1 MFRVL
6 SNLVQ
11 CVGTL
16 FLLVGLVFQI
26 YSLNSNKWITWTTDT
41 NEGLSYFEGIF
52 VSMTNDHTIC
62 VGLWNRCT
70 IQQNSPVLQ
79 WVCWK
84 WTLSIAKDGGPSPL
98 ATPIRY
104 FTVVVILI
112 VVYMSFLRTDIIVLR
127 SVAPLPSIITCRI
140 IRRLRSS
147 FTHSAR
153 SMIPFCRC
161 RHH

>member
-1 MFRVL
+1 MCRDGVPAGWAGVPNLFAQFEQVDHVDDGYKRGTVL
-6 SNLVQ
+6 LWRYICFNDK
-11 CVGTL
+11 C
-16 FLLVGLVFQI
+16 
-26 YSLNSNKWITWTTDT
+26 WW
-41 NEGLSYFEGIF
+41 
-52 VSMTNDHTIC
+52 NDHTIC